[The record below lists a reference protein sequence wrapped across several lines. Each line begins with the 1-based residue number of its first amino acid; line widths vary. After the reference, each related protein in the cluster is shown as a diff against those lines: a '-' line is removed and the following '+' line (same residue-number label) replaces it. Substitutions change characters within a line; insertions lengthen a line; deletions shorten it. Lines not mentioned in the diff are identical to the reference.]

1 MYYKATGYNIRTK
14 ESAVFCDVNYGCW
27 GYLLRNVSKS
37 NIVIDK
43 IKWKVD
49 RVPNNIFQA
58 LGFKYEAEDVVEAF
72 QMVIGNRFQVEA
84 EREDGDIYATFSGFA
99 DMPRNHVMWYLFTL
113 RNMIA
118 CQGRDTVK
126 ALKSRGIRSKRK
138 MLIATLLV
146 TYAETSFGNASM
158 VIRQDSG
165 ASFTRYMTTWSD
177 VRNFYKNKDLQG
189 FKDKPFSSGNGYES
203 GRAGIYV
210 QASAHKGLNVHSNGP
225 FTSRYCWGYEVFNS
239 HQSAFSGKEQVG
251 VVLDELAEK
260 LKELK

>member
-1 MYYKATGYNIRTK
+1 MYYKATGYDIRTK
-14 ESAVFCDVNYGCW
+14 EPEVFCDVNYGCW
-27 GYLLRNVSKS
+27 GFLTRHGGRS

-43 IKWKVD
+43 IKWKID

-58 LGFKYEAEDVVEAF
+58 LDFKYEAEDVVEAF

-138 MLIATLLV
+138 MLIASLLV
-146 TYAETSFGNASM
+146 TYAESHFGNASM
-158 VIRQDSG
+158 VLRQDSG
-165 ASFTRYMTTWSD
+165 ASFTRHMTTWAD

-203 GRAGIYV
+203 GPSGIYV
-210 QASAHKGLNVHSNGP
+210 QASAHKGFNANASDP
-225 FTSRYCWGYEVFNS
+225 FTGRYCWGAEVFDS
-239 HQSAFSGKEQVG
+239 YQISFSGKEQVG
-251 VVLDELAEK
+251 AAMDKFAEK